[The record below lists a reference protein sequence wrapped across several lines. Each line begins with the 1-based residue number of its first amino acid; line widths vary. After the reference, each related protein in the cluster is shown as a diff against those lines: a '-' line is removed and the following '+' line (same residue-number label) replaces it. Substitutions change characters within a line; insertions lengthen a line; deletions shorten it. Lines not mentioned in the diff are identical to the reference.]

1 MRLFAA
7 VVPPP
12 DALDHLERALDS
24 VRAGLGT
31 DAHDVRGPL
40 RWTVPE
46 DRHLTVAFYGEV
58 PEGYL
63 DELTLALHRATAT
76 TPPFEVSL
84 RGAGLFDRRTL
95 WIGCGGQTG
104 PLADLMAAAV
114 DVGREV
120 LGRTDDRVRSRAHLT
135 VARVRSE
142 TRRAPG
148 RPARR
153 GEIPARQDDA
163 GALAHALA
171 VYQGPTWTVREVVLV
186 ASELGGGAS
195 GSPRHTVVS
204 RFPLPAVAG

>member
-31 DAHDVRGPL
+31 DDVRGPL

-63 DELTLALHRATAT
+63 DELTVAVDRATAA

-95 WIGCGGQTG
+95 WIGCGGETG

-114 DVGREV
+114 DVGCEV

-135 VARVRSE
+135 VARVRNE
-142 TRRAPG
+142 TRRPRNCPGSRGDAPA
-148 RPARR
+148 P
-153 GEIPARQDDA
+153 QDDA

-171 VYQGPTWTVREVVLV
+171 VYQGPMWTVREVVLV
-186 ASELGGGAS
+186 ASELGGGPS

>member
-12 DALDHLERALDS
+12 VALDHLERALDS
-24 VRAGLGT
+24 VRAALGT
-31 DAHDVRGPL
+31 DARDVRGPL

-46 DRHLTVAFYGEV
+46 DRHLTVAFYGDV

-63 DELTLALHRATAT
+63 DELSLALDRATAT
-76 TPPFEVSL
+76 TPPFELSL

-95 WIGCGGQTG
+95 WIGCGGETG

-135 VARVRSE
+135 VARVRGQAH
-142 TRRAPG
+142 RATG
-148 RPARR
+148 RPSRSGDTSAT
-153 GEIPARQDDA
+153 QDDL
-163 GALAHALA
+163 GALVHALA
-171 VYQGPTWTVREVVLV
+171 VYQGPAWTVQEVALV
-186 ASELGGGAS
+186 ASELGGGPS

-204 RFPLPAVAG
+204 RFPLLPVAG

>member
-31 DAHDVRGPL
+31 DAHDVRGSL

-58 PEGYL
+58 PEGYV
-63 DELTLALHRATAT
+63 DELTVALDRATAT
-76 TPPFEVSL
+76 TPPFDVSL

-95 WIGCGGQTG
+95 WIGCGGETG

-114 DVGREV
+114 GVGREV

-135 VARVRSE
+135 VARVRNE
-142 TRRAPG
+142 TRRPKGRPG
-148 RPARR
+148 RSGDAPA
-153 GEIPARQDDA
+153 PQDDA

-171 VYQGPTWTVREVVLV
+171 VYEGPTWTVREVVLV
-186 ASELGGGAS
+186 ASELGGGPS

-204 RFPLPAVAG
+204 RFPLLAVAG